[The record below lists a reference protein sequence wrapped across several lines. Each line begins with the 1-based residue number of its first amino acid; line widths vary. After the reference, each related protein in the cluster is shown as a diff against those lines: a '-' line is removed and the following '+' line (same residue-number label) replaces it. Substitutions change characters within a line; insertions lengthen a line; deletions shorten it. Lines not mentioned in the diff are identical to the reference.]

1 MKNILITGAAGF
13 IGANFLK
20 IFLKKVKF
28 NRLILLD
35 NLTYSSN
42 FNYIKDYI
50 NIKNVK
56 FIKGN
61 ICNKNLVK
69 NIFNIYK
76 IDVIFNFAAE
86 THVDN
91 SIKKSDNFV
100 KTNFFGVHNLIS
112 NAHLYWKNDLENK
125 LFFQISTDEV
135 FGHLQINE
143 EKFNENTKFDPR
155 SPYSSSKAAADLL
168 IKSFWTTY
176 KIPYVIT
183 HCSNNF
189 GPNQHKEKL
198 IPKVINNILLS
209 KKIPIYGNGLNIRD
223 WIYVDDHCDA
233 LIKIFK
239 KRKFNTTF
247 NIGGNNQISNLYLVK
262 KIIKLLKNNKKI
274 KIDRRKNLNDFIKF
288 VDDRLGH
295 DFRYDLNTSKIYK
308 TIGFKPSISINKGL
322 INTIN
327 WYLSFKKN

>member
-1 MKNILITGAAGF
+1 MKNILITGGAGF

-20 IFLKKVKF
+20 IILQKVKF
-28 NRLILLD
+28 DKLIVLD
-35 NLTYSSN
+35 SLTYSSN
-42 FNYIKDYI
+42 FNYIKEYI
-50 NIKNVK
+50 KIKNVK

-61 ICNKNLVK
+61 ICNKNVVN
-69 NIFNIYK
+69 NIFKTYK

-91 SIKKSDNFV
+91 SIKNSDNFV
-100 KTNFFGVHNLIS
+100 KTNFLGVHNLIS
-112 NAHLYWKNDLENK
+112 NAQLHWNNDLENK

-143 EKFNENTKFDPR
+143 EKFNENNKLNPR

-198 IPKVINNILLS
+198 IPKIINNILLN

-223 WIYVDDHCDA
+223 WIYVDDHCNA
-233 LIKIFK
+233 IIKIFK
-239 KRKFNTTF
+239 KRKFNTTY

-274 KIDRRKNLNDFIKF
+274 NIDRKKKLNDFIKF

-295 DFRYDLNTSKIYK
+295 DFRYDLNTSKIFK

-327 WYLSFKKN
+327 WYLSHKKN